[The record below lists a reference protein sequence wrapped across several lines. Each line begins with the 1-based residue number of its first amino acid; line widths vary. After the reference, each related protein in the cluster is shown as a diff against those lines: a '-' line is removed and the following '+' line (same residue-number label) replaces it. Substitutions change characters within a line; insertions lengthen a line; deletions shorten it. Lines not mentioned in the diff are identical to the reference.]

1 MQTERKKNKKW
12 KLMQQ
17 ENKGMIKLTKLKVSS
32 LKRSKKNVN

>member
-17 ENKGMIKLTKLKVSS
+17 ENKEMIKLTKLKVSS